1 MIKPAE
7 NPDKPRRLPPVSD
20 AIYNP
25 NEKLNGK
32 SKKMPL
38 KVYLFIY
45 FSPPL
50 LYPVLFD
57 KAGHTFSEQMPDS
70 RSMPKK
76 GAPVQVYKR
85 RQNSLVTGDGSS
97 SKVLKESFTVL

>member
-1 MIKPAE
+1 MLVMKPAD
-7 NPDKPRRLPPVSD
+7 NPDKPRRLLSVWD

-25 NEKLNGK
+25 NEKLNGI

-38 KVYLFIY
+38 KVSLFIY

-57 KAGHTFSEQMPDS
+57 KTGHTFCKQIAST
-70 RSMPKK
+70 RSMTK
-76 GAPVQVYKR
+76 
-85 RQNSLVTGDGSS
+85 TGMHA
-97 SKVLKESFTVL
+97 